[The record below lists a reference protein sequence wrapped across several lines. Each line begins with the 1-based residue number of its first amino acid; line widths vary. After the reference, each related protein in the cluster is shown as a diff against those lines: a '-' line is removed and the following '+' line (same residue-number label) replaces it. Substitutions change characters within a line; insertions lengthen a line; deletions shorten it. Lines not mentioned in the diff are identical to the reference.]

1 MSAESPPAVTEGRS
15 PVDVG
20 PGGGSLPGDV
30 PALVLSW
37 DGGGRCVSVRA
48 DVPDPGSAWP
58 ELCGDGWLALLHPGD
73 RRRAAE
79 RLRAVLAGEGDREES
94 LRLAGGDRW
103 AILRIHAVP
112 PPPGTPAASARAS
125 GVLVDATRSL
135 GSSAGMVRLVEGF
148 NRLRQPAEVVRAM
161 LDEGLEIVGGRTAVL
176 HVLADT
182 GDAIEVAG
190 SAGVPEDVV
199 EERFGRIPLSSPLPS
214 AEVLRT
220 GQTVVVSSDDE
231 RRERYPSLEGMEI
244 NYDPAFVVMP
254 LNDAVGRPFG
264 SLGVGFAD
272 GARFGGR
279 DLDFLQDVAAQCA
292 LALDRARLA
301 DATVRD
307 QEHLAFLDE
316 LSGVLSSSLEMGT
329 TLTRLAEMT
338 VPRIADWCVVRL
350 AVSAADPRPP
360 IGAAHV
366 EQGRVDHLVRLALHL
381 PRELARMGELGE
393 ALANNRP
400 LIRNSRGGE
409 MLRSLFGG
417 DADRGLLAEL
427 GVDGVAIFPLQARG
441 RLVGA
446 LGFGNGPGRTFAA
459 ADVELAKAV
468 ASRAA
473 VIVDN
478 ARLFHQQSGV
488 ARALQDSLLPGSLP
502 SIPGIELGAR
512 YRAAGQGF
520 DVGGDFYDAF
530 QADAN
535 WWIVAVGDVCG
546 HGVEAAATT
555 GLVRHTIRSAAM
567 GGVMPSAVLTHLNEM
582 LLRAGAE
589 RDARDDDRVPV
600 SPGFCTVLVGAVQPT
615 DRGVDIILC
624 AGGHPLPLVRR
635 TGGRVEPVGVPGTLL
650 GVTRELRLSD
660 SVVHLDPGEV
670 MVCYTDGLADRRS
683 GRRTFGE
690 EGIVKAIYQGMG
702 MTADNQARLIE
713 SEAVA
718 FVDEEPT
725 DDMAVLVLRSRPA
738 APPA

>member
-1 MSAESPPAVTEGRS
+1 MSAESPPAVTEGRP
-15 PVDVG
+15 PVDAG
-20 PGGGSLPGDV
+20 PSGGSLPGDV

-37 DGGGRCVSVRA
+37 DDAGRCVSVRA
-48 DVPDPGSAWP
+48 DVPDTGSAWP
-58 ELCGDGWLALLHPGD
+58 ELCGDGWLALLHAGD

-79 RLRAVLAGEGDREES
+79 RLRAVLAGEGDREEA

-112 PPPGTPAASARAS
+112 PPPGVTSGVPRAS

-135 GSSAGMVRLVEGF
+135 GSSARMVRLVEGF
-148 NRLRQPAEVVRAM
+148 NRLRHPAEVVRSM

-182 GDAIEVAG
+182 GDALMVAG
-190 SAGVPEDVV
+190 TAGVPEDVV
-199 EERFGRIPLSSPLPS
+199 EERFGRIPLSSPLPA

-220 GQTVVVSSDDE
+220 GQTVVVSNDAE
-231 RRERYPSLEGMEI
+231 RRERYPSLEGTEI

-254 LNDAVGRPFG
+254 LNDAVGQPFG
-264 SLGVGFAD
+264 SLGVGFAEE
-272 GARFGGR
+272 ARFGGR

-316 LSGVLSSSLEMGT
+316 LSSVLSSSLEMGT

-350 AVSAADPRPP
+350 AVSAGDPRPP
-360 IGAAHV
+360 VGAAHV
-366 EQGRVDHLVRLALHL
+366 EPGRVDHLVRLASHL

-400 LIRNSRGGE
+400 LIRNSRAGE
-409 MLRSLFGG
+409 MLRPLFEA

-427 GVDGVAIFPLQARG
+427 GVDGVGIFPLQARG

-446 LGFGNGPGRTFAA
+446 LGFGNGPGRSFAP

-478 ARLFHQQSGV
+478 ARLFDQQSGV

-502 SIPGIELGAR
+502 TIPGIELGAR

-567 GGVMPSAVLTHLNEM
+567 AGVMPSAVLTHLNEM
-582 LLRAGAE
+582 LLRASAE
-589 RDARDDDRVPV
+589 RDAFDDDRVPV

-624 AGGHPLPLVRR
+624 SGGHPLPLVRR
-635 TGGRVEPVGVPGTLL
+635 SAGRVEPVGAPGTLL
-650 GVTRELRLSD
+650 GVTADLRLSD

-670 MVCYTDGLADRRS
+670 LVAYTDGIADRRS

-690 EGIVKAIYQGMG
+690 EGIVKAIYQGAG
-702 MTADNQARLIE
+702 TAADDLARLIE
-713 SEAVA
+713 AEAVT

-725 DDMAVLVLRSRPA
+725 DDMAVLVLRSL
-738 APPA
+738 PPAPV